1 MAMKAV
7 VIRAY
12 GGPEVLTYEERPNP
26 TPGPGEVLIKVFATS
41 VNPADIKLRS
51 GQMKKNWPLTFPAI
65 LGLDVSGVIQEIGP
79 GVVGLSVGDKVF
91 ANAMQTYASLC
102 VVKAE
107 GLARIPDRMDV
118 IEAAAVPTVTMTG
131 AQLTEVATRG
141 RPTGI
146 LVVTGAAGN
155 VGRSA
160 VFRAKERGWVVIA
173 GVRKNQTEAGK
184 ATGAD
189 RVITLDDEASMKSL
203 EPLDAVADTIS
214 GPSADQLIGKVKK
227 GGVFASVLGAPS
239 NAAAYPDVKVETMQ
253 VSAAPATLV
262 RMAEAVRDGK
272 LVIPLGQ
279 SFGLADAS
287 KAHLAAENGAAG
299 KLLLIV

>member
-1 MAMKAV
+1 MKAV

-12 GGPEVLTYEERPNP
+12 GGPDVQKFEERPDP
-26 TPGPGEVLIKVFATS
+26 IAGPGDVLIRVAAAS
-41 VNPADIKLRS
+41 VNPFDWKLRS
-51 GQMKKNWPLTFPAI
+51 GAYKDVFPLTFPAI
-65 LGLDVSGVIQEIGP
+65 LGVDVSGIVEVVGP
-79 GVVGLSVGDKVF
+79 GVQNFTAGDHVF

-131 AQLTEVATRG
+131 AQLAELATSR
-141 RPTGI
+141 RQTGI
-146 LVVTGAAGN
+146 LLVTGAAGN

-160 VFRAKERGWVVIA
+160 VFRAKESGWVVIA

-189 RVITLDDEASMKSL
+189 RVIALDDEALMKAL

-227 GGVFASVLGAPS
+227 GGVFASTLAAPS
-239 NAAAYPDVKVETMQ
+239 NAAAYPEVKIETMQ
-253 VSAAPATLV
+253 VKPAPATLV
-262 RMAEAVRDGK
+262 QMAEAVTARK
-272 LVIPLGQ
+272 LQVPLGHR
-279 SFGLADAS
+279 FALADAS
-287 KAHLAAENGAAG
+287 KAHLAAEKGAAG
-299 KLLLIV
+299 KLLLVA